1 MKNTILLLLT
11 SFLTLT
17 ASAQERQLLA
27 FKTISVQG
35 RMHVDILPGTE
46 YRMETIVKSS
56 EIDLNKLSLTYKGD
70 ELVIKY
76 SGGSLKNLPLD
87 LVIHLPEL
95 SGIEAKQG
103 AMIKVDSKLS
113 LKGAKVYLRAFAG
126 STIYADI
133 NSDWAEFRIDQGGD
147 IFATG
152 TVGQLESKVT
162 TGGNIYAAKIQ
173 CKRANAEIKF
183 GGYIDVNTT
192 DALQATVTSGGTIRY
207 KGTGQVIEKISLG
220 GKIEK
225 MQG

>member
-11 SFLTLT
+11 SFLTLN
-17 ASAQERQLLA
+17 ASAQDRQLLA

-35 RMHVDILPGTE
+35 RMHVDIVPGTA
-46 YRMETIVKSS
+46 YHMETIAQSTD
-56 EIDLNKLSLTYKGD
+56 IDLNKLSLTYKG
-70 ELVIKY
+70 EQLVIKY
-76 SGGSLKNLPLD
+76 SGGSLKNLQLN
-87 LVIHLPEL
+87 LVVHVPEL
-95 SGIEAKQG
+95 SGIEARQG
-103 AMIKVDSKLS
+103 AMIKVDPKLS

-126 STIYADI
+126 STIYADV
-133 NSDWAEFRIDQGGD
+133 NADWAEFRIDQGGD

-152 TVGQLESKVT
+152 TIGQLESRVT

-173 CKRANAEIKF
+173 CKRASAEIKF

-192 DALQATVTSGGTIRY
+192 DALEATVTSGGTIRY
-207 KGTGQVIEKISLG
+207 KGSGQVIEKISLG